1 EGQQDRLPALA
12 ADLVRRQVSVIAAYG
27 TPSTLAA
34 KAATATIPIVFV
46 VGADPVELGLVASLS
61 RPDGNATGLHALNV
75 MVAAK
80 RVEFLHQLLPTT
92 AAIAL
97 ITNPNSSFTGPET
110 REVQDA
116 TRSLGLELQI
126 LNATN
131 ESEIDTA
138 FVTLAQQGAEA
149 LVVSGDVP
157 FITRRDQF
165 VASAARHRVPAI
177 YAYRE
182 FVLHGGLMSYGPNLT
197 DINRRLGSYTSRI
210 LNGKKPA
217 EL

>member
-1 EGQQDRLPALA
+1 MCGRL
-12 ADLVRRQVSVIAAYG
+12 R
-27 TPSTLAA
+27 
-34 KAATATIPIVFV
+34 
-46 VGADPVELGLVASLS
+46 VAE
-61 RPDGNATGLHALNV
+61 R
-75 MVAAK
+75 
-80 RVEFLHQLLPTT
+80 
-92 AAIAL
+92 
-97 ITNPNSSFTGPET
+97 ET

-126 LNATN
+126 LNASN
-131 ESEIDTA
+131 ENEIDTA

-165 VASAARHRVPAI
+165 VALAARHRAPAI

-197 DINRRLGSYTSRI
+197 DINRRLAGYASRI
-210 LNGKKPA
+210 LKGKKPA
-217 EL
+217 ELPVPQLVKVELVINLKTAKALGLEVPTSILLRATEVIE